1 MKNLFFAFLT
11 LLIAPLS
18 SNAQIDCVV
27 DLVFE
32 AYFEYVTVGSVDF
45 PEGAILNWSINGEM
59 MNNGSDVIDL
69 SFGLFLNGPVE
80 VCVSFVS
87 DACPDGVEICE
98 TVDLNDL
105 IGGGGGTIE
114 PCTDLEGVSFGLCD
128 MVLGIAVVNG
138 SCTYVSGCSW
148 EVDGIDYSPAF
159 YLTIEDCNSGCISPI
174 DCLNPDL
181 IDPNAICNALWA
193 PVCGCNN
200 VTYGNECEA
209 TNFGGVTSWTEGEC
223 SGGGG
228 VCPDVLWAMQQPTG
242 SCNWIFEVEGAG
254 DGAEVNWDFGDGT
267 EESSGYI
274 ADHHYAEDGVYIV
287 TAIYSDLLCDGVVIS
302 TVISVEGCGTIQEDC
317 TLDLEYEFFDGYVI
331 FEAYNYPDST
341 VLYWSLNGETYAVGT
356 NTIEVSEPNP
366 FPEDGVEICVG
377 YETPTCPEGVF
388 ACEFFEMEDDC
399 ELELEGYFDGN
410 TGYYEASGNF
420 ENTWLTWTMNGDIV
434 AEGVDNFTLV
444 IDIPVGF
451 LLCVS
456 YSTEECGMVEA
467 CEFINPTGG
476 GDCPEQIEVIF
487 PKWDMCSW
495 AFGLDSDDEFAEVLW
510 DFGDGTD
517 PEWGSAWASHNY
529 ESDGIYIVS
538 VEYYSSSC
546 QDGVSLH
553 LTIMVEG
560 CAGEVDCID
569 QDQIDNDMVCTQQYE
584 PVCGCDN
591 VTYSNECYA
600 YHYGGVTSWVQGE
613 CENQGCIY
621 EDGTFYNIG
630 SEVFLSECEYVY
642 CEGPNNWS
650 SVIEIPDCGGDELCP
665 NNINVIPPK
674 WDMCSWAFGVDTLW
688 SDSGTPP
695 SWVEVIWNFGNGSV
709 QTGTNFWASNIYDT
723 DGVYEVFVQYSDS
736 NCPDGIEL
744 SVVILVQGCGEGNCI
759 NQDQIQPDFGCT
771 EEYDPVCGC
780 DDMTYT
786 NHCYAY
792 YYHGVTSWVEGEC
805 EMGVNHLEDASSWNV
820 FPVPTSEGVT
830 VRGLPLGAWPLKMY
844 DAQGREV
851 LEVTVSNGESIALDA
866 LINGWYTMQIVG
878 VESSVKRVV
887 VQR

>member
-11 LLIAPLS
+11 LLIAPLA

-45 PEGAILNWSINGEM
+45 PEGATLNWSVNGEM

-98 TVDLNDL
+98 TVNLNDI

-114 PCTDLEGVSFGLCD
+114 PCADLQDVSFGLCD
-128 MVLGIAVVNG
+128 MVLGVAVVNG
-138 SCTYVSGCSW
+138 SCTYVSGCGW

-159 YLTIEDCNSGCISPI
+159 YLTIEECNSGCNSLI
-174 DCLNPDL
+174 DCLDPDL
-181 IDPNAICNALWA
+181 IDPNAICNAIWA

-200 VTYGNECEA
+200 ITYGNECEA
-209 TNFGGVTSWTEGEC
+209 TNFGGVTSWTDGEC
-223 SGGGG
+223 SGGG
-228 VCPDVLWAMQQPTG
+228 VCPDVLGAQVINDATQQT
-242 SCNWIFEVEGAG
+242 SCNWIFEVEEPG
-254 DGAEVNWDFGDGT
+254 DGAVVNWDFGDGT
-267 EESSGYI
+267 EETSGYI
-274 ADHHYAEDGVYIV
+274 ADHHYAEDGVYIA
-287 TAIYSDLLCDGVVIS
+287 TAVYSDSLCEGVVLS
-302 TVISVEGCGTIQEDC
+302 TVILVEGCGTIQEDC
-317 TLDLEYEFFDGYVI
+317 TLELDYGFFEDYAI
-331 FEAYNYPDST
+331 FEAYNYPDSV
-341 VLYWSLNGETYAVGT
+341 VLYWTLNGEVYAEGT

-366 FPEDGVEICVG
+366 FPEDGVTICVG

-388 ACEFFEMEDDC
+388 ACEFFE
-399 ELELEGYFDGN
+399 
-410 TGYYEASGNF
+410 
-420 ENTWLTWTMNGDIV
+420 
-434 AEGVDNFTLV
+434 
-444 IDIPVGF
+444 
-451 LLCVS
+451 
-456 YSTEECGMVEA
+456 
-467 CEFINPTGG
+467 NPDGG
-476 GDCPEQIEVIF
+476 GGCPEQIEVIF

-546 QDGVSLH
+546 QDGVFLH
-553 LTIMVEG
+553 LVIQVEG
-560 CAGEVDCID
+560 CSDEGDCVD
-569 QDQIDNDMVCTQQYE
+569 QDQIDNEFQCTEEYY

-600 YHYGGVTSWVQGE
+600 YHYGGVASWEPGE

-630 SEVFLSECEYVY
+630 SEVFLSECEYIY

-650 SVIEIPDCGGDELCP
+650 SVIEIPDCGEEELCP

-674 WDMCSWAFGVDTLW
+674 WDMCSWAFGVDTIW
-688 SDSGTPP
+688 PAVGTPP
-695 SWVEVIWNFGNGSV
+695 SWIEVEWNFGDGSV
-709 QTGTNFWASNIYDT
+709 ETGSNFWASNTYDS
-723 DGVYEVFVQYSDS
+723 DGVYEVFVHYSDS

-744 SVVILVQGCGEGNCI
+744 SIVILVQGCGEVSV
-759 NQDQIQPDFGCT
+759 NQI
-771 EEYDPVCGC
+771 EE
-780 DDMTYT
+780 
-786 NHCYAY
+786 
-792 YYHGVTSWVEGEC
+792 
-805 EMGVNHLEDASSWNV
+805 ASAWDL
-820 FPVPTSEGVT
+820 FPVPTTDGVT
-830 VRGLPLGAWPLKMY
+830 VRGLPLGVWPVKMY

-851 LEVTVSNGESIALDA
+851 LEVTVSNGETIALDA